1 MVLQE
6 IKIKKMGLGK
16 GGYILHKHLD
26 LQVVNK
32 MQHSEVFF
40 HKTYQE

>member
-1 MVLQE
+1 
-6 IKIKKMGLGK
+6 MGLGK
-16 GGYILHKHLD
+16 GGYILHKHFH